1 MGGDGRK
8 RSPLLPLRRLLL
20 AGEEDEGKRR
30 RGSPE
35 SHSRSRDDRGP
46 EKKRKKKKKK
56 KLKEKE
62 KLQGNGGRNLDSFE
76 EISNDDYFSK
86 NNEFSTWLKEEKG
99 TFFSELSSEAAREL
113 FLSFVKQWN
122 RQKLNPRYYEGI
134 AKGPRTGHSWKIR

>member
-8 RSPLLPLRRLLL
+8 RSPSPSPSPSPT
-20 AGEEDEGKRR
+20 GGEDEGKRR